1 MAKTKLTAER
11 KPASAIKPGRFTVKL
26 RSVGNPDHRQ
36 YAPVSDPVTVFVN
49 SLREASEEC
58 RKYQAEWDLGGG
70 NWPDTF
76 VLENG
81 VKVARISYNGRVWDL
96 GGNEINIATDEEIGR
111 KFYEYQR
118 EMGPKLD
125 ASLRALCGKSEPK
138 QAGYHTRPIVMPTTK
153 REGLANF
160 VQLAINLLE
169 GGDTKEALLT
179 LVDLHGDLTSNANP
193 YAEVFKPKKGRGS

>member
-1 MAKTKLTAER
+1 MARNQLTAAR
-11 KPASAIKPGRFTVKL
+11 KPAQTIKHGRFSVKL

-70 NWPDTF
+70 NWPNTF

-96 GGNEINIATDEEIGR
+96 AGNEINLAREEEIGR
-111 KFYEYQR
+111 RFAEYQR

-125 ASLRALCGKSEPK
+125 ASLRALCS
-138 QAGYHTRPIVMPTTK
+138 
-153 REGLANF
+153 
-160 VQLAINLLE
+160 
-169 GGDTKEALLT
+169 GG
-179 LVDLHGDLTSNANP
+179 
-193 YAEVFKPKKGRGS
+193 GR